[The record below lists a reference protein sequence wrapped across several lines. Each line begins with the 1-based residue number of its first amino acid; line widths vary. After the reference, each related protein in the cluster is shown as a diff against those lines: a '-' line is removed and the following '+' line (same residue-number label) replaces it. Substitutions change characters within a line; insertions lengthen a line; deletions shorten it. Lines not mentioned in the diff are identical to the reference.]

1 VKNPTGKLTG
11 VVRRRMPDP
20 DGLFTDTHV
29 EVFEPEG
36 ATVPGVIK
44 EFAQD
49 KTGTIVEVL
58 VDCGAHFTEANEPCG
73 VVRFAW
79 NAQACRFVWP
89 QASARYV
96 THFLTKMEAQ

>member
-1 VKNPTGKLTG
+1 MRNPTGKLTG

-20 DGLFTDTHV
+20 DGLFTGTHA

-49 KTGTIVEVL
+49 SAGTIVEVL
-58 VDCGAHFTEANEPCG
+58 VDCGAHFTEPAAPNG
-73 VVRFAW
+73 VCRFAW
-79 NAQACRFVWP
+79 SRQARRFVWP
-89 QASARYV
+89 QVPLPDV
-96 THFLTKMEAQ
+96 THFLTKLEVQ